1 MSEEGSILV
10 GCLGNVA
17 WVKVNGQATHEN
29 AGCLKQFLQSRLE
42 KGCSQVVI
50 DLEDCRGIDSTFIG
64 ILYTTAA
71 SLSERDESGQLQV
84 INPGERNQRSISKL
98 GLDHLI
104 KIDRDGDAWQR
115 ERELVKQ
122 NLANPQS
129 CKSLEKHEHTQLVLD
144 AHEALIAAN
153 EENQSRFC
161 DVVEFLRQDLEAQTA
176 DN

>member
-1 MSEEGSILV
+1 MSEGASILV

-17 WVKVNGQATHEN
+17 WVKVNGKATHDN
-29 AGCLKQFLQSRLE
+29 AGSLKQFLQGRLE
-42 KGCSQVVI
+42 KGCRQFVI
-50 DLEDCRGIDSTFIG
+50 DLEDCNGIDSTFIG
-64 ILYTTAA
+64 ILYRTAA
-71 SLSERDESGQLQV
+71 GLAEIGEEGQLQV
-84 INPGERNQRSISKL
+84 INPGERNHRSISKL

-104 KIDRDGDAWQR
+104 KIDGSGEGWQR

-122 NLANPQS
+122 NLGNPINEEP
-129 CKSLEKHEHTQLVLD
+129 LEKCDHTQMILD

-153 EENQSRFC
+153 EENRNRFC

>member
-1 MSEEGSILV
+1 MSAEGSILV

-29 AGCLKQFLQSRLE
+29 AGCLKQFLQGRLE
-42 KGCSQVVI
+42 KGFRQFVI
-50 DLEDCRGIDSTFIG
+50 DLDDCKGIDSTFIG

-71 SLSERDESGQLQV
+71 SLSAKDEDGQLQV
-84 INPGERNQRSISKL
+84 INPGERNHRSISKL

-104 KIDRDGDAWQR
+104 KIDGEGDAWQR

-129 CKSLEKHEHTQLVLD
+129 CEALDKQEHTQMVLD

-153 EENQSRFC
+153 EENRSRFC
-161 DVVEFLRQDLEAQTA
+161 DVVDFLRQDLEAQGA
-176 DN
+176 EN